1 MRNICLAVA
10 LLIAASGLVSS
21 GPSFVNGLVHDGQE
35 LTCDLPE
42 KDHIKNI
49 GSRRDG
55 AGMCVMS
62 SIEMA
67 ARYHGLDQFRGLR
80 DWCANEP
87 GGGYPEK
94 VVDQIR
100 RYCKTKGIPEVPFYQ
115 YEGPNPEEVME
126 AIDKNGAMA
135 CITYAFSPRYN
146 TSFIAHMVC
155 SPMFRGKYGV
165 VLDNNF
171 INENSYEWM
180 DRAELI
186 RRMRSSGRT
195 VGSGNAWVFVWLVP
209 GNPPVPRN

>member
-1 MRNICLAVA
+1 MRNFILAVA
-10 LLIAASGLVSS
+10 LFASCGIAFS
-21 GPSFVNGLVHDGQE
+21 GPSIVNGPVHDGQE
-35 LTCDLPE
+35 LTCDLHQS
-42 KDHIKNI
+42 DHIRNI
-49 GSRRDG
+49 GSKRDG

-94 VVDQIR
+94 VVDQLKR
-100 RYCKTKGIPEVPFYQ
+100 FHKVKGIEETPYYQ
-115 YEGPNPEEVME
+115 YEGSNPGEVLD
-126 AIDKNGAMA
+126 AIDRNGQMA

-155 SPMFRGKYGV
+155 AVTYRGKYGV

-171 INENSYEWM
+171 ISENGYEWM
-180 DRAELI
+180 DKAELV
-186 RRMRSSGRT
+186 RRMRSSGRQ
-195 VGSGNAWVFVWLVP
+195 VGVGNAWIFVWLVP
-209 GNPPVPRN
+209 GTPPVPRN